1 MEGRRAVTSP
11 CQLNSTRR
19 MHRSRYSD
27 RFHYLQSTES
37 RSLTPIYLNRRLNG
51 RWRGQGRWRAV
62 GGYISVVSAES
73 VWNWCSA
80 TNWIIITDPFR
91 PGKLKNTSGPFR
103 CGICRST
110 FNSLAECL
118 GCGAEEGMN
127 RVKMGNHSCVHPFIA
142 THPFALKGLHGAK
155 QQLQLLH
162 RDTVAGQ
169 NAQHFD

>member
-1 MEGRRAVTSP
+1 
-11 CQLNSTRR
+11 

-62 GGYISVVSAES
+62 SGYISVVSAEW

-118 GCGAEEGMN
+118 GCGAEEGIH
-127 RVKMGNHSCVHPFIA
+127 RVKNGESFVCPSIYCYSPICPERTSWRQTAASAPSPWYCSWPKRPAFRLV
-142 THPFALKGLHGAK
+142 GLWERG
-155 QQLQLLH
+155 
-162 RDTVAGQ
+162 RDRD
-169 NAQHFD
+169 N